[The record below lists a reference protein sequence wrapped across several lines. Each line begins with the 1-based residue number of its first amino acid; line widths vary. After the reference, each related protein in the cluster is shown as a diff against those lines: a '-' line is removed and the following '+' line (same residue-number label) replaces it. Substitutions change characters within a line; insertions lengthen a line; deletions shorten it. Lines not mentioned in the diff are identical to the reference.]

1 MLLRALA
8 LAAVFAFG
16 GSASAQTE
24 ATPSWRPAPES
35 AARPSV
41 TAPAEGWSTTTGL
54 YADVHGE
61 WADRA
66 TVTRLANHAATSAPA
81 LAKRLGVRP
90 GATMDVYVMPTEA
103 AFHEL
108 QPGRTP
114 DWADGTAWPRWS
126 LIFLKSPSIRSGTA
140 TNLEVVLDHELVHI
154 LLGRAFG
161 PRPVPRWLQEGLAQ
175 FYSGEASW
183 ERSIALAKNDFGLA
197 PLPLGTIT
205 TGFPPDA
212 LQAQL
217 AYAQSADFIAWIAGR
232 NGEGALR
239 SLIAEMA
246 SGAKVGDA
254 VRAATGLSLEE
265 ANDAWLGSVPT
276 ASAWYRWA
284 TNSQLHW
291 AIGAGFLGL
300 AAWRRTQAGKVKM
313 ARWEAE
319 EAARNAELFRQA
331 ELRAAAAENDGIVPW
346 ALVPLA
352 PPRPRRVVIDPQ
364 AHGAG

>member
-1 MLLRALA
+1 MMLRALA
-8 LAAVFAFG
+8 LVAVFAFG
-16 GSASAQTE
+16 SSVAAHAES
-24 ATPSWRPAPES
+24 TPTWRPAPETS
-35 AARPSV
+35 ERPSV
-41 TAPAEGWSTTTGL
+41 PAPAEGWFTATGL

-61 WADRA
+61 WADRG
-66 TVTRLANHAATSAPA
+66 TVTRLANHAATAVPA
-81 LAKRLGVRP
+81 LAKRMGLRP
-90 GATMDVYVMPTEA
+90 GATMDVYITPSEA

-114 DWADGTAWPRWS
+114 DWADGTAWPNWS

-140 TNLEVVLDHELVHI
+140 SSLETVLDHELVHI
-154 LLGRAFG
+154 LLGQTFG
-161 PRPVPRWLQEGLAQ
+161 GRPVPRWLQEGMAQ

-212 LQAQL
+212 IQAQL

-239 SLIAEMA
+239 TLVSELAA
-246 SGAKVGDA
+246 GAKVNDA
-254 VRAATGLSLEE
+254 VRASTGLSLEE
-265 ANDAWLGSVPT
+265 ANDAWLGTVPT

-319 EAARNAELFRQA
+319 EAARAAELFRQA
-331 ELRAAAAENDGIVPW
+331 ELRARAVDREGSVDW
-346 ALVPLA
+346 AMVPLA
-352 PPRPRRVVIDPQ
+352 PPRPRRIVIDPQ
-364 AHGAG
+364 GHSAG

>member
-1 MLLRALA
+1 MMLRALA
-8 LAAVFAFG
+8 LAAVFTFG
-16 GSASAQTE
+16 GVGSALAESAPT
-24 ATPSWRPAPES
+24 WRPAPES

-41 TAPAEGWSTTTGL
+41 TEPAEGWFTATGL
-54 YADVHGE
+54 YGDVHGQ

-66 TVTRLANHAATSAPA
+66 TVTRLANHAATSVPA
-81 LAKRLGVRP
+81 LAKRIGVRP
-90 GATMDVYVMPTEA
+90 GATMDVYITPSEA

-114 DWADGTAWPRWS
+114 DWADGTAWPNWS

-140 TNLEVVLDHELVHI
+140 TSLETVLDHELVHV
-154 LLGRAFG
+154 LLGQAFG
-161 PRPVPRWLQEGLAQ
+161 GRPVPRWLQEGMAQ

-212 LQAQL
+212 IQAQL

-239 SLIAEMA
+239 TLVAELA
-246 SGAKVGDA
+246 AGAKVNDA
-254 VRAATGLSLEE
+254 VRASTGLSLDE
-265 ANDAWLGSVPT
+265 ANDAWLGGVPS

-291 AIGAGFLGL
+291 AIGAGFLAL
-300 AAWRRTQAGKVKM
+300 AAWRRTQAGKVKL

-331 ELRAAAAENDGIVPW
+331 ELRAEAARNEGEGFW
-346 ALVPLA
+346 AMAPLT
-352 PPRPRRVVIDPQ
+352 PPRPRRIVIDSQ
-364 AHGAG
+364 VHGGG